1 MRDSS
6 EEEFQLATRNLKLA
20 TRLREMVIKMSKQG
34 KKYSES
40 KKRIDS
46 EDIGSFNDAVKMML
60 ESAFAKFDETVDL
73 AVRLGVDPR
82 HAEQMVRGSVVLP
95 HGTGKEVKILVF
107 AKGEKEKEATDAG
120 ADFIGNDDM
129 IEKIKGGWF
138 GFHKAIATPDMMG
151 SVGKIGKLL
160 GPRGLMPNAKSGT
173 VTFDVARAI
182 DELKAGKI
190 DFRVEKAG
198 IVHVPMGKVS
208 FGVDK
213 IVQNLAAFF
222 DTIMRLKPASSKGSY
237 LKGIAIST
245 TMGPALKID
254 AAFVKD
260 LLK

>member
-1 MRDSS
+1 
-6 EEEFQLATRNLKLA
+6 
-20 TRLREMVIKMSKQG
+20 MSKRG

-40 KKRIDS
+40 RKRIES
-46 EDIGSFNDAVKMML
+46 EDVDSFNDAVKMTL
-60 ESAFAKFDETVDL
+60 ESSFAKFDETVDL

-82 HAEQMVRGSVVLP
+82 HSDQMVRGSVVLP
-95 HGTGKEVKILVF
+95 HGTGKDVKVVVF

-120 ADFIGNDDM
+120 ADFVGNDDL

-138 GFHKAIATPDMMG
+138 GFDKAVATPDMMG

-160 GPRGLMPNAKSGT
+160 GPRGLMPNAKTGT
-173 VTFDVARAI
+173 VTFDLTRAI
-182 DELKAGKI
+182 QDLKAGKI

-213 IVQNLAAFF
+213 IVQNMAAFF
-222 DTIMRLKPASSKGSY
+222 DTIMRLKPASSKGTY

-245 TMGPALKID
+245 TMGPGLKID
-254 AAFVKD
+254 SALVKD